1 MVHVISRHIWRAR
14 KPKPGKVQYTVP
26 LSERK
31 YLFAHYLGEED
42 AKPDRLGQLQWVQRY
57 HQDYNNWSDI
67 GYNFVIDQDGRIYE
81 GRGRDVVGAHCPKF
95 NRNGIGVLFMM
106 GDDDELSDDAKLAFR
121 ALHHELETQKGGKLI
136 LKGHRDGKSTA
147 CPGENV
153 YAWVTAGA
161 PAPNSAI
168 VPPVVRPKP
177 KEPLNT
183 MVIMKGKAVQAYLT
197 DGLTTKRWIK
207 SGETVQA
214 MRLDGFRYVEGDEYE
229 SVLQPLNEGPPIT

>member
-1 MVHVISRHIWRAR
+1 MVHIISRHIWRAR
-14 KPKPGKVQYTVP
+14 KPTKPQFTVP

-42 AKPDRLGQLQWVQRY
+42 AKPDRLAQLQWVQRF
-57 HQDYNNWSDI
+57 HQDYNKWSDI

-81 GRGRDVVGAHCPKF
+81 GRGRDAVGAHCPGF

-106 GDDDELSDDAKLAFR
+106 GDNDEPSEDAKQAFV
-121 ALHHELETQKGGKLI
+121 ALHKDLENTKGGTLK

-147 CPGENV
+147 CPGESL

-161 PAPNSAI
+161 PVAKSSLTKPI
-168 VPPVVRPKP
+168 TP
-177 KEPLNT
+177 KEPKD
-183 MVIMKGKAVQAYLT
+183 MAAVIMKGTAQQAYLT

-207 SGETVQA
+207 SSETVQA
-214 MRLDGFRYVEGDEYE
+214 MRLDGFRFVDGPEYT
-229 SVLQPLNEGPPIT
+229 SVLEALNEGPPIA